1 MNDEFDNLNRYVP
14 DFEQVLLQRLN
25 ASKNNVK
32 NTDTGVVDPYQI
44 MLKKKQTPTEN
55 NIPVRNPWPEKDVS
69 QLQSYCEKMGIV
81 GFNSG
86 KMHPIA
92 ALAMLKSQFGDDFTG
107 IPLEERV
114 PSGYEKLGTPS
125 SHTNPTPTNKKQIIH
140 G

>member
-55 NIPVRNPWPEKDVS
+55 NIPIRNPWPEKDVS

-125 SHTNPTPTNKKQIIH
+125 SHTTPTNKKQIIH